1 MLHLAIITLYLITG
15 LVFITVKVILIE
27 ELKNQSDDTTKL
39 VKSSAFIELEVAVLQ
54 ELQKRSV
61 I

>member
-1 MLHLAIITLYLITG
+1 MLHFAIVGLYLITG
-15 LVFITVKVILIE
+15 LVFITLKVILTE

-39 VKSSAFIELEVAVLQ
+39 VKSSAFIELEVAALRG
-54 ELQKRSV
+54 LQKRSV